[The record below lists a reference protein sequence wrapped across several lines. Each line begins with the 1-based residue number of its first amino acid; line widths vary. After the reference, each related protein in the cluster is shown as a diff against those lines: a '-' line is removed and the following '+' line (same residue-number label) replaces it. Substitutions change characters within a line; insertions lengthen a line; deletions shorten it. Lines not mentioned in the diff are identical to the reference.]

1 MTRIPERLTAKISNE
16 RHKSVAQCVY
26 RCSLTC
32 TSQTSNDGIAV
43 QHSAIIDSNH
53 CVTSLT
59 GLSDEESPK
68 SLFACAC
75 WKDDNL
81 VLMLMAVEE
90 RSVLCW

>member
-1 MTRIPERLTAKISNE
+1 MSERLTAKISNE

-26 RCSLTC
+26 RCPLTC

-43 QHSAIIDSNH
+43 EHSAIIDCNN
-53 CVTSLT
+53 CLASLT
-59 GLSDEESPK
+59 VFSDEKGPI